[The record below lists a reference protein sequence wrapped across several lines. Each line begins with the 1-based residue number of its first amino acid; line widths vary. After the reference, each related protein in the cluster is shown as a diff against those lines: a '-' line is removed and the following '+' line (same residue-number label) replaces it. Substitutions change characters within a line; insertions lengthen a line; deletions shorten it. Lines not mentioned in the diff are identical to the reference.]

1 MKLIILRNNFKE
13 IITIAERLTGEN
25 LNLPILKNFLLEA
38 RNNEIEISST
48 NLELGITVTT
58 SAKIIEPGKV
68 SVPAAL
74 LSSII
79 SNLTSERLNIE
90 KKGSVLDIKADNYEA
105 EIPLSSHEEF
115 PIIPKTENKKHY
127 IEISSNILHEALGQ
141 VSTAIQFSDFRPEI
155 SGVLFDFSLDNIT
168 MVGTDSFRLAEK
180 KISKNLFH
188 TNHEEGFKNIIPLKT
203 VQEIVRIFKK
213 DTPVSF
219 YFDPNQ
225 VMVKTKDCELISRL
239 IDGNFPDYQAIIPK
253 IFETNIEV
261 DREELMNAL
270 KLSGAVSSSVSEVK
284 LRVNSTKK
292 NLEILSNEKNFGKTK
307 SLLPAKII
315 GEHQDVLFNWK
326 YLFDGLKCF
335 ADKTIILGLNGNTKP
350 AMIKSSDNSYT
361 YILMPIKE

>member
-141 VSTAIQFSDFRPEI
+141 VSTAIQFSDFRP
-155 SGVLFDFSLDNIT
+155 
-168 MVGTDSFRLAEK
+168 
-180 KISKNLFH
+180 
-188 TNHEEGFKNIIPLKT
+188 
-203 VQEIVRIFKK
+203 
-213 DTPVSF
+213 
-219 YFDPNQ
+219 
-225 VMVKTKDCELISRL
+225 
-239 IDGNFPDYQAIIPK
+239 
-253 IFETNIEV
+253 
-261 DREELMNAL
+261 
-270 KLSGAVSSSVSEVK
+270 
-284 LRVNSTKK
+284 
-292 NLEILSNEKNFGKTK
+292 
-307 SLLPAKII
+307 
-315 GEHQDVLFNWK
+315 
-326 YLFDGLKCF
+326 
-335 ADKTIILGLNGNTKP
+335 
-350 AMIKSSDNSYT
+350 
-361 YILMPIKE
+361 